1 MTTIRDQGR
10 RRRLAA
16 AGTAAFFALSFSLIA
31 CSGSSGANGEY
42 VKVDGTSYYLA
53 LKIDGSNVTLTELK
67 CDDSHVAATN
77 LGTVSKDQAQI
88 VWSQRGI
95 QTSKGP
101 LTTDSVSFTV
111 ASGAVTIGGETYV
124 AKDSDQGKAVVAT
137 VNANCTKN

>member
-1 MTTIRDQGR
+1 MTTIRHRGR
-10 RRRLAA
+10 RRPFVAGAAVFAALA
-16 AGTAAFFALSFSLIA
+16 FSLTA
-31 CSGSSGANGEY
+31 CAGGTGANGEY

-53 LKIDGSNVTLTELK
+53 LKINGSNVTLTELK

-77 LGTVSKDQAQI
+77 LGTFSKDKAQI

-101 LTTDSVSFTV
+101 LTTDSVSFT
-111 ASGAVTIGGETYV
+111 AAPGTVTIGGETYV

-137 VNANCTKN
+137 VNTNCTNN